1 MIRFD
6 DLALFVRSAALGS
19 FSNAARE
26 VDLLPAQV
34 SAAIKRLERE
44 LNIRLFARSTR
55 SLRLTA
61 EGEAYLPYAVD
72 ALKALREGRES
83 LRQDS
88 AGLFGMLH
96 IAAPSDLG
104 RNVLLPWINAF
115 HHDHPG
121 LNLRLYFSDQI
132 TDVFKDPVDVA
143 FRYGVFDDAS
153 YVALPLST
161 GNHRVLVA
169 SPGYLRQW
177 GRPGDVSDLARH
189 NCLTFVL
196 RGKVYNKWLLFREG
210 EQQVAPVSGSV
221 VSDDA
226 EVIRRLAIDGEG
238 IAYKSW
244 LDVGQD
250 VLKGHLDVL
259 LPEYQGES
267 LPLSLV
273 CPHRRQLSPA
283 VQQLYLRI
291 KTECLSLQQV
301 YQNRYGRQAE

>member
-44 LNIRLFARSTR
+44 LDIRLFARSTR
-55 SLRLTA
+55 SLRLTS
-61 EGEAYLPYAVD
+61 EGEQYLPYAAGV
-72 ALKALREGRES
+72 LQTLREGQES
-83 LRQDS
+83 LRQDP
-88 AGLFGMLH
+88 AGLYGMLQ

-115 HHDHPG
+115 HRDHPR

-132 TDVFKDPVDVA
+132 ADVFKDPVDVA
-143 FRYGVFDDAS
+143 FRYGIFDDAS
-153 YVALPLST
+153 YIALPLAP

-169 SPGYLRQW
+169 SPDYLRRH
-177 GRPGDVSDLARH
+177 GRPGDLAQLARH

-196 RGKVYNKWLLFREG
+196 RGRVYDKWLLFREG
-210 EQQVAPVSGSV
+210 EKQEVPVSGTV
-221 VSDDA
+221 ISDDA
-226 EVIRRLAIDGEG
+226 EVIRRLAIAGEG

-244 LDVGQD
+244 LDVAQD
-250 VLKGHLDVL
+250 VLKGNLELL

-283 VQQLYLRI
+283 VQQLYDRV
-291 KTECLSLQQV
+291 KTACLELQQA
-301 YQNRYGRQAE
+301 YLCRAAT